1 MSSIAVNVAIL
12 DHDRVLLTQREDFE
26 FWCLPGG
33 GVEAGE
39 TLAQAATREAQE
51 ETGLQVELTR
61 LVGFFYRPGAPPWGG
76 HIAVFAALIVGGEMK
91 AQKGEVN
98 DLDFFPASG
107 FPADTMPWSRRRA
120 WAALDGVGGSPAW
133 RLLRAWPFAVGVTNQ
148 DVYAIRDH
156 SSMARAEFYRQQVAG
171 SIPPGEVCEA
181 PGGFDQAWLSH
192 GAALTQMGDGASP
205 GLAVN
210 VAIIQDGKV
219 LLMLREDYEIWG
231 LPGGMVE
238 EGESLAQAARREVL
252 EEVGLEV
259 QLTRLVGVYSDNNL
273 FHHGVHGVL
282 FTGEVTGGEIRVD
295 PHEGLQACWFDP
307 RALPADLQF
316 GVQRRVQD
324 VLAGAGGSV
333 LWRQESPSP
342 FPAGMSRQALYALRD
357 QSGLSRVDFWRDCLH
372 KAGPLVER
380 LEVG

>member
-1 MSSIAVNVAIL
+1 
-12 DHDRVLLTQREDFE
+12 
-26 FWCLPGG
+26 
-33 GVEAGE
+33 
-39 TLAQAATREAQE
+39 
-51 ETGLQVELTR
+51 
-61 LVGFFYRPGAPPWGG
+61 
-76 HIAVFAALIVGGEMK
+76 
-91 AQKGEVN
+91 
-98 DLDFFPASG
+98 
-107 FPADTMPWSRRRA
+107 
-120 WAALDGVGGSPAW
+120 
-133 RLLRAWPFAVGVTNQ
+133 VTNK
-148 DVYAIRDH
+148 DVYAIRDR
-156 SSMARAEFYRQQVAG
+156 SDMARAEFYRQQVAC
-171 SIPPGEVCEA
+171 SIPEGEVCEVPA
-181 PGGFDQAWLSH
+181 RFDKARLPSRILP
-192 GAALTQMGDGASP
+192 AKMGDGGSP

-273 FHHGVHGVL
+273 FHYGVHGVL
-282 FTGEVTGGEIRVD
+282 FTGEITGGEIRVD
-295 PHEGLQACWFDP
+295 PHEGLQAGWFDP

-342 FPAGMSRQALYALRD
+342 FPVGMSRQALYALRD
-357 QSGLSRVDFWRDCLH
+357 QSGLNRADFWRDCLQ

-380 LEVG
+380 LEVGQGA